1 MSKQSE
7 LRIEIANKKYILSW
21 IGNSLSKKQ
30 LEEFKSQT
38 NKEIQ
43 ELENE
48 LESNNF
54 RNMMQGTHGI
64 DETRCAR

>member
-1 MSKQSE
+1 MSQAE
-7 LRIEIANKKYILSW
+7 LRNEIANKKYILSW

-38 NKEIQ
+38 NKEITELES
-43 ELENE
+43 ELEN
-48 LESNNF
+48 NMF
-54 RNMMQGTHGI
+54 KNMMQGRSGI